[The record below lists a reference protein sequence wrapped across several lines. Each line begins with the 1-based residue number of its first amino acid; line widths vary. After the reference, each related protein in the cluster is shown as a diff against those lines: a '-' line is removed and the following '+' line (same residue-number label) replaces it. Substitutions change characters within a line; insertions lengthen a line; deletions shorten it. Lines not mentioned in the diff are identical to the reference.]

1 MIFIAEI
8 GLNHNGNF
16 NNCHEMIKFAKKSGA
31 DIAKFQLGWK
41 SLPNEINFLDLE
53 RIKTL
58 KKWSD
63 EFKIELM
70 FSIFNK
76 ESLEMVKEL
85 NLDKYKIASR
95 TVVGDLNLVK
105 EIVDQNK
112 KTYIS
117 LGMWDKN
124 YLPIVGKKNV
134 DYLWC
139 RSKYPTELDD
149 LKNFPKDFRNSNYAG
164 YSDHSIGIDM
174 PLVAIS
180 RGAKIIEKHFT
191 LDKTSTVIRDHILS
205 ATPDEFKHLVEIGK
219 EINKKIEFGI

>member
-16 NNCHEMIKFAKKSGA
+16 NICHEMIKLAKKSGA

-53 RIKTL
+53 RIKIL
-58 KKWSD
+58 KKWAD
-63 EFKIELM
+63 EFDIELM

-76 ESLEMVKEL
+76 KSLEMVKEL
-85 NLDKYKIASR
+85 NLEKYKIASR
-95 TVVGDLNLVK
+95 TVVGDLDLVK
-105 EIVDQNK
+105 KIVDLNK

-117 LGMWDKN
+117 LGMWEKTV
-124 YLPIVGKKNV
+124 LPIIGKKNI

-139 RSKYPTELDD
+139 KSKYPTELSD
-149 LKNFPKDFRNSNYAG
+149 LKNFPKDFRNSNFKG
-164 YSDHSIGIDM
+164 YSDHTIGIDM

-180 RGAKIIEKHFT
+180 RGAKVIEKHFT
-191 LDKTSTVIRDHILS
+191 LDKTSTVVRDHVLS
-205 ATPDEFKHLVEIGK
+205 ATPEEFKDLVNIGK
-219 EINKKIEFGI
+219 EIHKKIEFGV

>member
-16 NNCHEMIKFAKKSGA
+16 KACHEMIRVAKKSGA

-58 KKWSD
+58 KKWAD
-63 EFKIELM
+63 EFEIELM
-70 FSIFNK
+70 FSVFNK
-76 ESLEMVKEL
+76 ESLVMVKNL

-95 TVVGDLNLVK
+95 TVVGDLELVK
-105 EIVDQNK
+105 KIVSLKK

-117 LGMWDKN
+117 LGMWEKDE
-124 YLPIVGKKNV
+124 LPMTGQGNV
-134 DYLWC
+134 EYLWC
-139 RSKYPTELDD
+139 KSKYPTTIDD
-149 LKNFPKDFRNSNYAG
+149 LVDFPKNFKGSNYSG

-174 PLVAIS
+174 PLIAIS

-191 LDKTSTVIRDHILS
+191 LDKTSTVVRDHILS
-205 ATPDEFKHLVEIGK
+205 ATPDEFENLVNIGRS
-219 EINKKIEFGI
+219 INRKIEVGI

>member
-16 NNCHEMIKFAKKSGA
+16 NICHEMIKLAKKSGA

-41 SLPNEINFLDLE
+41 SLPHEINFLDLE

-58 KKWSD
+58 KKWAD
-63 EFKIELM
+63 EFNIELM

-85 NLDKYKIASR
+85 NLEKYKIASR
-95 TVVGDLNLVK
+95 TVVGDIDLVK
-105 EIVDQNK
+105 EIVNLKK
-112 KTYIS
+112 KTFIS
-117 LGMWDKN
+117 LGMWEED
-124 YLPIVGKKNV
+124 YLPITGKENI

-139 RSKYPTELDD
+139 KSKYPTEPND
-149 LKNFPKDFRNSNYAG
+149 LKNFPKNFKKSDFIG

-180 RGAKIIEKHFT
+180 RGAKVIEKHFT
-191 LDKTSTVIRDHILS
+191 LDKSSTVVRDHVLS
-205 ATPDEFKHLVEIGK
+205 ATPDEFKDLVNIGR

>member
-16 NNCHEMIKFAKKSGA
+16 NACHEMIRLAKNSGA

-58 KKWSD
+58 KKWAE
-63 EFKIELM
+63 EFDIELM

-95 TVVGDLNLVK
+95 TVVGDIDLVK
-105 EIVDQNK
+105 EIVDLK
-112 KTYIS
+112 KRTFIS
-117 LGMWDKN
+117 LGMWEED
-124 YLPIVGKKNV
+124 YLPITGKENI

-139 RSKYPTELDD
+139 KSKYPTELND
-149 LKNFPKDFRNSNYAG
+149 LKKFPKDFKNSNYVG
-164 YSDHSIGIDM
+164 YSDHTIGIDM

-180 RGAKIIEKHFT
+180 RGAKVIEKHFT
-191 LDKTSTVIRDHILS
+191 LDKTSTVIRDHVLS
-205 ATPDEFKHLVEIGK
+205 ATPNEFKNLVNIGR
-219 EINKKIEFGI
+219 EINKKIEFGL

>member
-16 NNCHEMIKFAKKSGA
+16 NACYKMIKLAKKSGA

-58 KKWSD
+58 KKWAD
-63 EFKIELM
+63 EFNIELM

-76 ESLEMVKEL
+76 ESLLMVKSLSLE
-85 NLDKYKIASR
+85 KYKIASR
-95 TVVGDLNLVK
+95 TVVGDLELVK
-105 EIVDQNK
+105 EIVNLEK

-117 LGMWDKN
+117 LGMWDQDE
-124 YLPIVGKKNV
+124 LPIKNKKNIE
-134 DYLWC
+134 YFWC
-139 RSKYPTELDD
+139 KSKYPTEISD
-149 LKNFPKDFRNSNYAG
+149 LNNFPKNFKGSNYTG

-174 PLVAIS
+174 PLIAIS
-180 RGAKIIEKHFT
+180 RGATIIEKHFT
-191 LDKTSTVIRDHILS
+191 LDKTSTVVRDHILS
-205 ATPDEFKHLVEIGK
+205 ATPDEFRNLVDIGRLINRKIEIG
-219 EINKKIEFGI
+219 I

>member
-16 NNCHEMIKFAKKSGA
+16 NNCYEMIKLAKKSGA

-41 SLPNEINFLDLE
+41 SLPNEINFLNLE

-58 KKWSD
+58 KKWTD

-70 FSIFNK
+70 FSVFNK

-95 TVVGDLNLVK
+95 TVVGDLNLVR
-105 EIVDQNK
+105 EIVDLNK

-117 LGMWDKN
+117 LGMWDKDH
-124 YLPIVGKKNV
+124 LPIVGKKNIG
-134 DYLWC
+134 YLWC
-139 RSKYPTELDD
+139 KSKYPTEIDD
-149 LKNFPKDFRNSNYAG
+149 LKNFPKDFRSSNYIG

-180 RGAKIIEKHFT
+180 RGAEVIEKHFT

-205 ATPDEFKHLVEIGK
+205 ATPDEFKDLVNIGR

>member
-16 NNCHEMIKFAKKSGA
+16 NACHEMIKLAKKSGA

-58 KKWSD
+58 KKWTE
-63 EFKIELM
+63 EFEIELM

-95 TVVGDLNLVK
+95 TVVGDLDLVK
-105 EIVDQNK
+105 EIVNLKK
-112 KTYIS
+112 KTFIS
-117 LGMWDKN
+117 LGMWEKD
-124 YLPIVGKKNV
+124 YLPIIHNENI

-139 RSKYPTELDD
+139 RSKYPTELND
-149 LKNFPKDFRNSNYAG
+149 LKNFPKDFKNSNYVG
-164 YSDHSIGIDM
+164 YSDHTIGIDM

-180 RGAKIIEKHFT
+180 RGAKVIEKHFT
-191 LDKTSTVIRDHILS
+191 LDKTSTVVRDHVLS
-205 ATPDEFKHLVEIGK
+205 ATPEEFKDLVKIGR